1 MKWYSGQMV
10 LDQDEKHL
18 MEERGSKYN
27 LTISNLT
34 LSDFGNYSCEGSN
47 KMGRTRQFVEISCED
62 FGIYQTNSKISL

>member
-18 MEERGSKYN
+18 MEKRGSKYY
-27 LTISNLT
+27 LTISNLI

-47 KMGRTRQFVEISCED
+47 KMGRTRQFVEISSKN
-62 FGIYQTNSKISL
+62 FGIYPTNS